1 MQRALRR
8 EPERCSRVMALR
20 GLQIRPT
27 KLPWPALYDLAG
39 ALAFVSNA
47 ITYEPLEND
56 LHMPDHLF
64 SPASTLSFQA
74 GDAFDMSVLL
84 VSILTGAGYDAYVVV
99 GYAPCDV
106 VHNDQSRSVCPL
118 LEAEASELEAARER
132 VVVGGGGSDAPSGKY
147 TCGLPSN
154 AYFCSNF
161 QDTQLDVQHQGAIP
175 KCRCASDGWSTT
187 EM

>member
-1 MQRALRR
+1 MHAAQYILRR
-8 EPERCSRVMALR
+8 EPERCSSFMAVR

-27 KLPWPALYDLAG
+27 KLPWPALYDLTG

-84 VSILTGAGYDAYVVV
+84 VSILIGAGYDAYVMV
-99 GYAPCDV
+99 GYAPRDV
-106 VHNDQSRSVCPL
+106 VHNDQSHSVCPL
-118 LEAEASELEAARER
+118 LEAEARELAAARER
-132 VVVGGGGSDAPSGKY
+132 VLVSSGSSDTPSGKY
-147 TCGLPSN
+147 TCSPSPI
-154 AYFCSNF
+154 ASVCSV
-161 QDTQLDVQHQGAIP
+161 LAI
-175 KCRCASDGWSTT
+175 CSSVCNVRCHSQVA
-187 EM
+187 MHV